1 MPTITKQTQKENK
14 EQRGGDFRNTGH
26 YSIDL
31 TTIETKSPLLLKNK
45 RQRIIKKMP
54 GVHVLP
60 KKNNVYFDYWMIEKA
75 RKDNKT
81 HYFAVYL
88 MILKMFPHRKVFLD
102 KTVYAGD
109 FFTDVGIECG
119 VLAHQVRS
127 AISYMMKIGFIT
139 KGKYKNGTFW
149 DIKSLK
155 VLRSE
160 NGIKNP
166 GKTYYWDSNNISTYS
181 ELKMFLKVLPI
192 LSNINLQAK
201 IVKRHHYLR
210 KKVGSFLYKNSSKFR
225 RNVDDELSKIQVKQA
240 VNLAIKSIVDI
251 IGCNSI
257 QTAQTYKNFLV
268 NKGLIQSKMREYL
281 IAEYPDYETA
291 INVYKY
297 QSFEGIVLVKKN
309 GAIVRRK
316 SCTIIPNYDKE
327 MVGIM
332 MATHVI

>member
-1 MPTITKQTQKENK
+1 
-14 EQRGGDFRNTGH
+14 
-26 YSIDL
+26 
-31 TTIETKSPLLLKNK
+31 
-45 RQRIIKKMP
+45 
-54 GVHVLP
+54 
-60 KKNNVYFDYWMIEKA
+60 
-75 RKDNKT
+75 
-81 HYFAVYL
+81 
-88 MILKMFPHRKVFLD
+88 
-102 KTVYAGD
+102 
-109 FFTDVGIECG
+109 
-119 VLAHQVRS
+119 
-127 AISYMMKIGFIT
+127 MMKIGFIT